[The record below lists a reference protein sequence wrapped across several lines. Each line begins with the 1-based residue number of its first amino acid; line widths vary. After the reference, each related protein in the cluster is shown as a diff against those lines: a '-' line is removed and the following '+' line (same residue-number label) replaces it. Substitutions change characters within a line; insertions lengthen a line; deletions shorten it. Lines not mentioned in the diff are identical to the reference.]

1 LYILVTPL
9 LLAVHSER
17 IPTAPRPNQD
27 PVVFQ
32 ALTREWDEKVTP
44 EEYRGARAAARK
56 IARVGLEDRNRKI
69 RNIRRKILLDAKQAA
84 QGHKEIDEETARL
97 AAQAAQQLEFA
108 AALSIPKSAEEL
120 FAEAAGVKRS
130 FARAEALPEG
140 RV

>member
-1 LYILVTPL
+1 
-9 LLAVHSER
+9 
-17 IPTAPRPNQD
+17 
-27 PVVFQ
+27 
-32 ALTREWDEKVTP
+32 
-44 EEYRGARAAARK
+44 
-56 IARVGLEDRNRKI
+56 LEDRNRKI